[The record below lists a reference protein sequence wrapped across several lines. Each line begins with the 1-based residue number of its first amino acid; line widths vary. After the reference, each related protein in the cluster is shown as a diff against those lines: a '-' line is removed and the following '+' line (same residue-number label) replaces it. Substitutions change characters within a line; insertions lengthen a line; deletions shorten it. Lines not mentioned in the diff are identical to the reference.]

1 MCTSRSRRTEGP
13 CDGEFQTL
21 VQTLV
26 SMLFSDPAVTRI
38 QTDPSPDNH
47 RAIRSYEKA
56 GFRAVKTI
64 TTPAGPAMY
73 IVHDL
78 P

>member
-1 MCTSRSRRTEGP
+1 
-13 CDGEFQTL
+13 
-21 VQTLV
+21 
-26 SMLFSDPAVTRI
+26 MLFSDPAVTRI